1 MSVSPQSPSYEELL
15 VPPPRRA
22 RGLKA
27 EVWLAAVT
35 LAWGCLIVASSMG
48 YLQQILFGIPTHEQ
62 NKVASELLS
71 YALVIVAGIVLLG
84 GGFGFSPQFRTLGYA
99 RRHYRKAWRAARELR
114 DRSKGEATNYFLP
127 ALNVEGRKLFV
138 VSYRHRLDHKE
149 VRPIAT
155 LLLDE
160 QGRLTVDDALF
171 EKAYTTYNFALWATL
186 KGQSTM
192 DVWRRAGRKILNK
205 RIPQAR
211 NVLEANR
218 ARFEAIGEK
227 ERLRQ
232 AIEGLDVLRSAV
244 LEVDRFLA
252 ARMGYV
258 RATGYGQRPEYY
270 YEEADRLERLGVAF
284 GRKLEDEYGFALEE
298 VSRLGKHLLFRLEA
312 LPEGWRERKRLIKG
326 LQMLGGA
333 RLAIQRW
340 IDDFGVEARVPPAA
354 WENYHRK
361 TKALQDSGTPALR
374 A

>member
-1 MSVSPQSPSYEELL
+1 MTVNQRSPTYEELL

-27 EVWLAAVT
+27 EVYMAGVILVA
-35 LAWGCLIVASSMG
+35 GCLGVASPMG
-48 YLQQILFGIPTHEQ
+48 YLQELLFGIPARQFDDT
-62 NKVASELLS
+62 ASQTTAFIIASL
-71 YALVIVAGIVLLG
+71 AGIVLLG
-84 GGFGFSPQFRTLGYA
+84 GGFGFSPQFRTLPYTW
-99 RRHYRKAWRAARELR
+99 RRYRKAWRAARALR
-114 DRSKGEATNYFLP
+114 DRSKGEASNYFLP

-138 VSYRHRLDHKE
+138 VSYRHRLDHNE

-155 LLLDE
+155 LLLDV
-160 QGRLTVDDALF
+160 QGRLIVDDALF

-211 NVLEANR
+211 NMLEANR
-218 ARFEAIGEK
+218 ARFEEVGEK
-227 ERLRQ
+227 ERLLQ
-232 AIEGLDVLRSAV
+232 AIEGLEVLRSAV
-244 LEVDRFLA
+244 LEVDRFLSA
-252 ARMGYV
+252 GMGYV

-270 YEEADRLERLGVAF
+270 YEDADRLERLGVAF

-326 LQMLGGA
+326 LQLLGGA

-361 TKALQDSGTPALR
+361 TKALRDSGTPVHTT
-374 A
+374 